1 MFVSL
6 IIQVY
11 STVLCWR
18 LIGFFFFFDLF
29 DVQVDF
35 IRKEEYYTRNGK
47 QLLEVFFTHQLSR
60 QVRLRKTLKGLYG
73 AGMGWLVPDLG
84 QLA

>member
-1 MFVSL
+1 M
-6 IIQVY
+6 
-11 STVLCWR
+11 
-18 LIGFFFFFDLF
+18 
-29 DVQVDF
+29 QVDF

-60 QVRLRKTLKGLYG
+60 QVRLQKTLKGLYG

-84 QLA
+84 QLAWEESINSRMFGWMTEKR